1 MGNFLFKKGGIN
13 MLNSILLA
21 LVSVVFAV
29 GGATTLTKVSDS
41 KEAQDARIIVQ
52 LKGDTNGLTTQSVIN
67 QQNNLLR
74 VISNSITDNYTVAN
88 RITNVTNALI
98 MDVPSSYVSQ
108 IRHLD
113 AVRAIDYNKIHNVT
127 YFDGIKQEI
136 TLQSK
141 ARLSAAHVATDNASA
156 ETMNVPASSSQG
168 EGVLVAVLDTSFRLS
183 HEAFTA
189 LDSGVNVK
197 VTQAS
202 LSPIISGSA
211 FHGRPDESHS
221 TYYNSKVP
229 FYYDYGGDTSIKNVP
244 GTPDYDV
251 ASDLS
256 EHGTHVAS
264 IIGANGPYKGIAP
277 KVQLAL
283 MKVFTAYTPTTADAK
298 EGYSAG
304 VGAYDE
310 PILLALEDSAKI
322 GVDIV
327 NMSLGSDLDD
337 FDGNTIVQN
346 TIRDMQENGINVNVA
361 AGNSGK
367 GMYKQSA
374 YENWS
379 TDAVETSITS
389 SYANNSGATTVAAAQ
404 ADWEFYEECML
415 VAGSNV
421 SFYDQVTNY
430 TSSDGEVVY
439 TVERHLRDL
448 ATGENSSFS
457 WVKVPNFGDV
467 ADYSGISVS
476 GKIAVVDRGD
486 LTFTA
491 KVQNA
496 IAQGAI
502 AVIIINNDAGETDFT
517 FRMDFGGY
525 SPSVPVVT
533 VLYRDKTIFDNA
545 QSGVLSILINT
556 FADNPTA
563 NQVTDFTSDGA
574 TCNLDLKPEISAP
587 GQNIKGAVI
596 SSDTAYDYLSGTSM
610 ATPNYCGAQALLL
623 SNHLAESGYKESL
636 SSRIMSTATPL
647 KDAHGTN
654 HTSVRIQGAGMVNLT
669 AANNSL
675 VYLEGLNDSGTEG
688 IGKGKIQLHNNA
700 DIKAGNVKLSFLAH
714 NSASTSLVY
723 NAKVS
728 VYRPAIA
735 TYDVERYPELT
746 GNFASI
752 LDTLIGEFTE
762 QVTINPGDSTID
774 LSSYALSTQ
783 VKEAID
789 TYFEYGCSIEGYVVL
804 TPVLASDPTLSM
816 PFYGFYGD
824 YSEASPVE
832 PFTFEREEGKVYGSD
847 LVNTLARNSLNL
859 TAADYRSGWVTG
871 YFPDFESV
879 SVESVIYNESSIF
892 ALKDSNKKTMTTV
905 GTNPYTGEV
914 SADNIFIGNNNS
926 SNTMIIQQFVTRSVS
941 TNAITLT
948 NKATDEVVLADH
960 MFDSLFGSS
969 EEGEENYSL
978 YKSHVSADYL
988 DNGIIAH
995 RAYSIIPTYDTHSG
1009 DFYAD
1014 GEYDMTFNYTIA
1026 ATGQSYALHYTI
1038 NIDSGV
1044 PTVKSVDSL
1053 KKGGDMYLRI
1063 RYNESNITY
1072 AAVNG
1077 EQREA
1082 LTDDVSSYVDILQ
1095 SDFAAS
1101 NKVFFKTYNLAL
1113 SNGYMITHINDDYH
1127 IAIGNETLLLSY
1139 DFITDITDNN
1149 PASGLV
1155 DRTFA
1160 ITVKKSATK
1169 ITLADGMDVT
1179 IKLTEGFD
1187 PATLKVYDIDSS
1199 EAESEVEVTIDGYY
1213 ATFHSANGNFRMA
1226 SSQVDNPPEYI
1237 TIGSKGGCGGSIAT
1251 TSILLSATALVC
1263 ILFVII
1269 KRRKFTAFEK

>member
-1 MGNFLFKKGGIN
+1 

-29 GGATTLTKVSDS
+29 GGATSLTKVSDS

-113 AVRAIDYNKIHNVT
+113 AVRAIDYNKIHSVT
-127 YFDGIKQEI
+127 YFDGVKQEI

-141 ARLSAAHVATDNASA
+141 TRLSAAHVATDNASA

-168 EGVLVAVLDTSFRLS
+168 EGVFVAVLDTSFRLS

-189 LDSGVNVK
+189 LDGGVSVK

-202 LSPIISGSA
+202 LSPIISDSA
-211 FHGRPDESHS
+211 FHGRPDETHT

-229 FYYDYGGDTSIKNVP
+229 FYYDYGGDTSVKNVP

-283 MKVFTAYTPTTADAK
+283 MKVFTAYTPTAADAK
-298 EGYSAG
+298 LGYAAG

-310 PILLALEDSAKI
+310 PILLALEDAAKI

-337 FDGNTIVQN
+337 FDGNTIVQS
-346 TIRDMQENGINVNVA
+346 TIRDMQENGISVNVA

-367 GMYKQSA
+367 GMYKQTA

-379 TDAVETSITS
+379 TDAVETGIIS
-389 SYANNSGATTVAAAQ
+389 SYANNSGATTVAATQ
-404 ADWEFYEECML
+404 ANWEFYEECML

-439 TVERHLRDL
+439 TTERHLRDL
-448 ATGENSSFS
+448 ITGATTSFA
-457 WVKVPNFGDV
+457 WVKVPGLGAV
-467 ADYSGISVS
+467 ADYTGINVS
-476 GKIAVVDRGD
+476 GKIAVIDRGD
-486 LTFTA
+486 LTFTE

-496 IAQGAI
+496 IAKGAS

-525 SPSVPVVT
+525 SPSVPVAT

-545 QSGVLSILINT
+545 QSGNLSILINT

-563 NQVTDFTSDGA
+563 GQVVDFTSDGA
-574 TCNLDLKPEISAP
+574 TANLDLKPEIAAP

-596 SSDTAYDYLSGTSM
+596 ESDTAYDYLSGTSM

-623 SNHLAESGYKESL
+623 SNHLAENGYKESL
-636 SSRIMSTATPL
+636 TSRIMSTATPL
-647 KDAHGTN
+647 KDAHRTN
-654 HTSVRIQGAGMVNLT
+654 HTSVRIQGAGMVNVA
-669 AANNSL
+669 AANTSA
-675 VYLEGLNDSGTEG
+675 VYLEGLSDDGTEG
-688 IGKGKIQLHNNA
+688 IGKAKIQLRNNA

-714 NSASTSLVY
+714 NSAASNVVY

-728 VYRPAIA
+728 IYRPTVASF
-735 TYDVERYPELT
+735 DLERYPNLT
-746 GNFASI
+746 GSYASI
-752 LDTLIGEFTE
+752 LDTLIGEFTQ
-762 QVTINPGDSTID
+762 QVTVAPGSSTIT
-774 LSSYALSTQ
+774 LNTFALSQ
-783 VKEAID
+783 SEKDIIAQ
-789 TYFEYGCSIEGYVVL
+789 YFEYGCSVEGYVVL
-804 TPVLASDPTLSM
+804 TPVVTSNPTLSI

-824 YSEASPVE
+824 YASAAPVE
-832 PFTFEREEGKVYGSD
+832 PFTFERVEGKAYGSD
-847 LVNTLARNSLNL
+847 IVNTFANKSLNL

-871 YFPDFESV
+871 YFPNFDSV
-879 SVESVIYNESSIF
+879 SMESVIYNETNIF

-914 SADNIFIGNNNS
+914 SADNIFIGNNAS

-941 TNAITLT
+941 TNTITLT
-948 NKATDEVVLADH
+948 NKATDEVVLTDH

-969 EEGEENYSL
+969 EEGFEDYSL
-978 YKSHVSADYL
+978 YKSHISADYL

-995 RAYSIIPTYDTHSG
+995 RAYSIIPTYDVETEE
-1009 DFYAD
+1009 FFED
-1014 GEYDMTFNYTIA
+1014 GEYEMAFSYTVA
-1026 ATGQSYALHYTI
+1026 STGQSYELSYTI

-1044 PTVKSVDSL
+1044 PTVKSVDSV
-1053 KKGGDMYLRI
+1053 KKGGKMYTRI
-1063 RYNESNITY
+1063 RYNESNVTY

-1082 LTDDVSSYVDILQ
+1082 VTDEDGSYIDVLQ
-1095 SDFAAS
+1095 KDFAS
-1101 NKVFFKTYNLAL
+1101 VNKIFFKTYNLAL
-1113 SNGYMITHINDDYH
+1113 SNGYMITHINDPYH
-1127 IAIGNETLLLSY
+1127 IAIQNETLLLSH
-1139 DFITDITDNN
+1139 DFTTLITDNN
-1149 PASGLV
+1149 PAAGLV
-1155 DRTFA
+1155 DRSFD
-1160 ITVKKSATK
+1160 ITVKKGVNKAT
-1169 ITLADGMDVT
+1169 LEGGMDVT
-1179 IKLTEGFD
+1179 IKLTNGLD
-1187 PATLKVYDIDSS
+1187 PLTLKVYDTNAEDV
-1199 EAESEVEVTIDGYY
+1199 ESEIEVTINGIY
-1213 ATFHSANGNFRMA
+1213 ASFHSESGDFRLT
-1226 SSQVDNPPEYI
+1226 SSQVANPPEYI
-1237 TIGSKGGCGGSIAT
+1237 SIGSSGGGCGGSIAT
-1251 TSILLSATALVC
+1251 TSVLLSATALVC

-1269 KRRKFTAFEK
+1269 KRHKVTSFDK